1 MKPIS
6 LFFLFVFWSI
16 PVFIQAQHFQTITYF
31 ADDSVKL
38 ELDLFMPDTVK
49 TEKIPLLIF
58 VHGGGFSGGDRTGGH
73 ALSDFFAERGIAA
86 ATISYTLYM
95 KGKDFGCKGILSEK
109 VKAIQIAANQLW
121 SATAFF
127 IDNQEKFHIDT
138 TKIFISGSSAG
149 AETVLHA
156 AFWDRTIMGIYPKKL
171 PKSFRYAGLI
181 SGAGAIMD
189 LNLIKPENLI
199 PVMMFHGDAD
209 PLVPY
214 RTAAHHFCPPN
225 SPGWLMLFGSEP
237 IYQHISKLNGTVQL
251 ISYPGGSHKIAGAH
265 FYQVQQP
272 VYDFVKRIL
281 DGEKFQYQQFKVSN

>member
-1 MKPIS
+1 MKLTS
-6 LFFLFVFWSI
+6 FFFLFLFWSI
-16 PVFIQAQHFQTITYF
+16 PAFIQAQHFQTLTYYEN
-31 ADDSVKL
+31 DSVKL
-38 ELDLFMPDTVK
+38 ELDLFMPNTIK

-73 ALSDFFAERGIAA
+73 AISKFFAERGIAA
-86 ATISYTLYM
+86 ATISYSLYM
-95 KGKDFGCKGILSEK
+95 KGKDFGCKGNSPEK

-121 SATAFF
+121 LATAFF
-127 IDNQEKFHIDT
+127 IENQDKFHIDT
-138 TKIFISGSSAG
+138 TNIFISGSSAG

-156 AFWDRTIMGIYPKKL
+156 AFWDRTMMGIYAKKL
-171 PKSFRYAGLI
+171 PETFRYAGLI

-189 LNLIKPENLI
+189 LNLIQNENLL

-225 SPGWLMLFGSEP
+225 LPGWLMLFGSES

-251 ISYPGGSHKIAGAH
+251 ISYTGGSHNIAGAY
-265 FYQVQQP
+265 FYQDQQP
-272 VYDFVKRIL
+272 VYDFVVRIL
-281 DGEKFQYQQFKVSN
+281 NDEHFQSHLIKMTD